1 MTSLLDEFLN
11 HIKRTRKAGTH
22 EFYKSTLG
30 PLQRWLEGKG
40 KSLETCTEDD
50 IHNYLDQARVEVFKG
65 KKKWEKSSKNAC
77 ITALKRFTRW
87 YSKRIPIGVTL
98 DEVRNTLAA
107 QQRAMQIQ
115 TMDRFRGPKSKKRKA
130 LTLDEVKKLLNAAR
144 GKVRGEDYDRIYML
158 AYLGL
163 RKGELGRIMEI
174 DPKRRRMVV
183 LTEKVDMPRTLYY
196 NDIVADILRRHP
208 KGFKDHPSTYNAML
222 KKYTK
227 ILGFRPLP
235 KMFRATAETEF
246 QRSIQSHLMREAKIE
261 SDLML
266 LPIRVDLIVKTIL
279 GHTTQAEISG
289 VYTEVR
295 EEDIKRAMLE
305 WHWMKT

>member
-1 MTSLLDEFLN
+1 MTSLLDEFLS

-22 EFYKSTLG
+22 EFYKSTLE
-30 PLQRWLEGKG
+30 PLQRWLEGRK
-40 KSLETCTEDD
+40 KSLETCTTDD
-50 IHNYLDQARVEVFKG
+50 VYDYLDQVRVEVFKG
-65 KKKWEKSSKNAC
+65 KKKWEKSSKNAL
-77 ITALKRFTRW
+77 ITSLKRFTRW

-98 DEVRNTLAA
+98 DEVRSTLAA

-130 LTLDEVKKLLNAAR
+130 LTLDEVRKLLNAAR
-144 GKVRGEDYDRIYML
+144 AREKDYDRIYML

-183 LTEKVDMPRTLYY
+183 LTEKVDVPRTLYY
-196 NDIVADILRRHP
+196 NDIVADTLRRHP

-227 ILGFRPLP
+227 IIGFRVLP

-246 QRSIQSHLMREAKIE
+246 QRSIQSHLMKEAKTE

-266 LPIRVDLIVKTIL
+266 LPVRVDLIVKTIL

-295 EEDIKRAMLE
+295 EGDIKRSMIE
-305 WHWMKT
+305 WHWLT